1 MLSRLKKE
9 WLALTLIVSV
19 ISITSAFCYTILL
32 GFALS
37 MSMPTST
44 FNEANQTALSL
55 LIPSILWLSRWSWR
69 WGGLMDLRPQIVF
82 SLVSWVMLSIGM
94 IHLVQSAH
102 NVGLNEWSVSIT
114 ATALL
119 LLVDGIHTLY
129 SKRHKPRGA
138 NIR

>member
-1 MLSRLKKE
+1 MPTQQKE
-9 WLALTLIVSV
+9 KWLALTLTTTVL
-19 ISITSAFCYTILL
+19 SIFCYTILL
-32 GFALS
+32 GLAFSIPA
-37 MSMPTST
+37 ST
-44 FNEANQTALSL
+44 FNEANQIALCL
-55 LIPSILWLSRWSWR
+55 LVPSILWLSRWSWR

-129 SKRHKPRGA
+129 SKRHKPRGS